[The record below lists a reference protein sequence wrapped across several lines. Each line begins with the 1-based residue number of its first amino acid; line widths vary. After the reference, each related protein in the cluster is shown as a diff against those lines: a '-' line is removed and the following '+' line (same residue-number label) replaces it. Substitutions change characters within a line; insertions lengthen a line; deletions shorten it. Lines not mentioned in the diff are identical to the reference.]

1 MGADLDFLQRTVIL
15 IFAMIPA
22 LLHGARDRLIR
33 LAVVLHFFSL
43 LYLGFDFS
51 FPERSRNMSASAVFF

>member
-33 LAVVLHFFSL
+33 LAVVLHFSPSFI
-43 LYLGFDFS
+43 LGS
-51 FPERSRNMSASAVFF
+51 ILVSPKGAGI